1 MDRSKAT
8 RPLVLTMGEPAGIGP
23 DVTLAAWSARRDRD
37 LPYFYCLAD
46 PDALAARAAL
56 IGIDVPIEVVTP
68 AEAADA
74 FERALPVVRL
84 ETRTH
89 AEPGRPDRAAAQGV
103 IEAIARAVADVRAG
117 SAAAVVTNPINKK
130 ALVEAGFQHPGH
142 TEFLGM
148 LSAAWSGQPARPVM
162 MLAGPGLRCVP
173 ATIHVPI
180 SAVPGLLTEE
190 VLLATGRTIDRDM
203 RRRFGYPRPRIAV
216 AGLNPHAGEG
226 GVMGTEDDAV
236 IRPAVER
243 LKQEGIDAFGPLAPD
258 TMFHS
263 AARARY
269 DVALC
274 MYHDQALIPTKT
286 VAFSETV
293 NVTLGLPFVRTS
305 PDHGT
310 AFDIAGTG
318 TADFSSLA
326 EALRLADELAAHEA
340 AYIAAQTAS
349 GTEAP
354 RMSA

>member
-236 IRPAVER
+236 IRPSIGPGNALHR
-243 LKQEGIDAFGPLAPD
+243 LRRRDGTRVSGDAR
-258 TMFHS
+258 S
-263 AARARY
+263 
-269 DVALC
+269 C
-274 MYHDQALIPTKT
+274 QA
-286 VAFSETV
+286 
-293 NVTLGLPFVRTS
+293 
-305 PDHGT
+305 
-310 AFDIAGTG
+310 
-318 TADFSSLA
+318 
-326 EALRLADELAAHEA
+326 
-340 AYIAAQTAS
+340 TAS
-349 GTEAP
+349 GP
-354 RMSA
+354 RTRTPSASAAAASLRSRVASGRLSAMASAR